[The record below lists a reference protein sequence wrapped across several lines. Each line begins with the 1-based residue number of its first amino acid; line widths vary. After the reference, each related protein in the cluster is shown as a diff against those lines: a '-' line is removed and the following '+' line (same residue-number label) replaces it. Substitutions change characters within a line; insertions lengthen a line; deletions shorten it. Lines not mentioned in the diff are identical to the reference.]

1 MGRARRQVALYGYA
15 SCAGSPAL
23 DLDTL
28 TRIAQGLR

>member
-1 MGRARRQVALYGYA
+1 VVSVNGYA
-15 SCAGSPAL
+15 TCADKPGV